1 MVMMAVARYINVVM
15 GSGAYGV
22 VEGGDASGMS
32 VWYVARR
39 DIWGPIR
46 REERKDERCWLC
58 ALAIEWRLSMM
69 TRYSRLFSVFWK
81 HINR

>member
-1 MVMMAVARYINVVM
+1 MLRMAVARYINVVR
-15 GSGAYGV
+15 GSGAYGA

-46 REERKDERCWLC
+46 REERNVERCWLC
-58 ALAIEWRLSMM
+58 ALAIEWRLSIM
-69 TRYSRLFSVFWK
+69 TRYSGLFSVF
-81 HINR
+81 